1 MRQFLENGGSILS
14 MAGEGGEDNMKT
26 NINYF
31 LEDFGISVNT
41 GKIMNY
47 NKFYYSH
54 WYNLILLKTMHC
66 IFSSIHFIFN
76 NF

>member
-1 MRQFLENGGSILS
+1 

-41 GKIMNY
+41 GINMFQK
-47 NKFYYSH
+47 KFVFQ
-54 WYNLILLKTMHC
+54 LP
-66 IFSSIHFIFN
+66 FSSWKKGFV
-76 NF
+76 

>member
-1 MRQFLENGGSILS
+1 

-41 GKIMNY
+41 GKIIN
-47 NKFYYSH
+47 F
-54 WYNLILLKTMHC
+54 I
-66 IFSSIHFIFN
+66 IHIGTT
-76 NF
+76 

>member
-1 MRQFLENGGSILS
+1 MTTLLENGGSILS

-41 GKIMNY
+41 GKIINPVSY
-47 NKFYYSH
+47 TH
-54 WYNLILLKTMHC
+54 LTLPTILLV
-66 IFSSIHFIFN
+66 
-76 NF
+76 